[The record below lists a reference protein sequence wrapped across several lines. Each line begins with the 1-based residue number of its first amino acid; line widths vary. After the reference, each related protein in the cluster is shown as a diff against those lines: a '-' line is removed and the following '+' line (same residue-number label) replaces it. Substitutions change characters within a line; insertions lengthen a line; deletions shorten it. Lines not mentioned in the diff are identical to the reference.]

1 MTTTSFLVFIRVRAV
16 AEYNISINA
25 MKNIYESPVVIM
37 YEIKLE
43 QGFATSTEPIKTD
56 PEQGW
61 D

>member
-1 MTTTSFLVFIRVRAV
+1 
-16 AEYNISINA
+16 
-25 MKNIYESPVVIM
+25 M

-61 D
+61 DQIEKYTPWLFILQIVNLN

>member
-1 MTTTSFLVFIRVRAV
+1 
-16 AEYNISINA
+16 